1 MMTIGK
7 VAKEAGVNVETV
19 RYYERRGLIERP
31 TLRQGAFRTYP
42 LETVIRIRTIK
53 RIQSLGFTL
62 EEIKDLLSIRSN
74 ERARCEDVLLKVQRK
89 ISEIDDNARSLRA
102 IKRQL
107 TTLASACRSE
117 QMVSDCPIL
126 ENLSFPR

>member
-7 VAKEAGVNVETV
+7 IAKKAGVNVETV

-31 TLRQGAFRTYP
+31 ALPQGSFRAYP
-42 LETVIRIRTIK
+42 PETADRIRTIK